1 MEVSTKQLQIAE
13 LAATRPEESFTS
25 LNHYL
30 DMDWMKEAYRR
41 TRRESAPGV
50 DGQTMEEYGKELES
64 NLQEL
69 IGLAKS
75 GRYHAPPVRR
85 VHIPKGDGKET
96 RPIGIPTCQDKVL
109 QRAIT
114 MLLEPIYEQEFME
127 CSFGFRPGRSAHDAL
142 QYLWK
147 QCMDN
152 QVRWILDVDIRSYF
166 DTLDHAKLREIV
178 SQRVRDG
185 VVRKLIDKWLKAGVM
200 EAGELSYRA
209 QGTPQGGVISPI
221 LSNIYL
227 HEVLDKWFA
236 HEVKVRLK
244 GRAFLVRYADDFV
257 MGFEY
262 EEDAQRVYAVLP
274 KRFGKYG
281 LNLHPTKTRLIPF
294 GRPCAEQEGSQR
306 TAEQGKGVFDFL
318 GFTHYWGKTRKGG
331 YAVKRKTAA
340 KRMSRG
346 LKAIS
351 QWMQSQLHWPI
362 RDQWEKL
369 VQKLNGHF
377 AYYGITGNAE
387 ALERFRDAAKRLW
400 HKWLNRRSRQ
410 SGGMSWQRFEELL
423 KQFYPLPPPRVVHS
437 IYAAKS

>member
-1 MEVSTKQLQIAE
+1 
-13 LAATRPEESFTS
+13 
-25 LNHYL
+25 
-30 DMDWMKEAYRR
+30 
-41 TRRESAPGV
+41 
-50 DGQTMEEYGKELES
+50 
-64 NLQEL
+64 
-69 IGLAKS
+69 
-75 GRYHAPPVRR
+75 
-85 VHIPKGDGKET
+85 
-96 RPIGIPTCQDKVL
+96 
-109 QRAIT
+109 

-147 QCMDN
+147 QC
-152 QVRWILDVDIRSYF
+152 
-166 DTLDHAKLREIV
+166 
-178 SQRVRDG
+178 SQ
-185 VVRKLIDKWLKAGVM
+185 
-200 EAGELSYRA
+200 S
-209 QGTPQGGVISPI
+209 
-221 LSNIYL
+221 
-227 HEVLDKWFA
+227 
-236 HEVKVRLK
+236 
-244 GRAFLVRYADDFV
+244 
-257 MGFEY
+257 
-262 EEDAQRVYAVLP
+262 
-274 KRFGKYG
+274 
-281 LNLHPTKTRLIPF
+281 
-294 GRPCAEQEGSQR
+294 

>member
-13 LAATRPEESFTS
+13 LAAARPEESLTS
-25 LNHYL
+25 LNQYL

-41 TRRESAPGV
+41 TRRESAAGV
-50 DGQTMEEYGKELES
+50 DGQTMEEYGRELES
-64 NLQEL
+64 NLQKL

-75 GRYHAPPVRR
+75 GRYQAPPVRR

-96 RPIGIPTCQDKVL
+96 RPIGIPTTEDKVL

-127 CSFGFRPGRSAHDAL
+127 FSFGFRPGRSAHDGL
-142 QYLWK
+142 EYLWK

-178 SQRVRDG
+178 SQRVQDG
-185 VVRKLIDKWLKAGVM
+185 VVRRLIGKWLKAGVM
-200 EAGELSYRA
+200 EAGALSYRE

-227 HEVLDKWFA
+227 HEVLDKWFV

-257 MGFEY
+257 MGFES

-294 GRPCAEQEGSQR
+294 ARPCPGQESSEGTAEQENS
-306 TAEQGKGVFDFL
+306 TFDFL
-318 GFTHYWGKTRKGG
+318 GLTHYWGKTRKGG
-331 YAVKRKTAA
+331 YAVKRQTAR
-340 KRMSRG
+340 KRLSRS
-346 LKAIS
+346 LKAIN
-351 QWMQSQLHWPI
+351 QWMQSHLHLPL

-369 VQKLNGHF
+369 TQKLQGHF
-377 AYYGITGNAE
+377 AYYGITGNSE
-387 ALERFRDAAKRLW
+387 ALERFRKAVKRLW

-410 SGGMSWQRFEELL
+410 DGGMPWQRFEELIERY
-423 KQFYPLPPPRVVHS
+423 FPLPPAKVVHS

>member
-1 MEVSTKQLQIAE
+1 MSGIGNCGCETRDGRTQSRRMEVSTKQLQIAE

-41 TRRESAPGV
+41 TRRERAPGV
-50 DGQTMEEYGKELES
+50 DGQTMEEYGKELERH
-64 NLQEL
+64 LQEM

-178 SQRVRDG
+178 SQRERIFCDDRSPYDARGIQSGSVIFGERICGGSLITSCSARWPRSPNSRRPPSPSTSIFWIPG
-185 VVRKLIDKWLKAGVM
+185 VDRSMA
-200 EAGELSYRA
+200 EFEES
-209 QGTPQGGVISPI
+209 
-221 LSNIYL
+221 
-227 HEVLDKWFA
+227 
-236 HEVKVRLK
+236 RLK
-244 GRAFLVRYADDFV
+244 WSWI
-257 MGFEY
+257 
-262 EEDAQRVYAVLP
+262 
-274 KRFGKYG
+274 
-281 LNLHPTKTRLIPF
+281 LI
-294 GRPCAEQEGSQR
+294 G
-306 TAEQGKGVFDFL
+306 T
-318 GFTHYWGKTRKGG
+318 
-331 YAVKRKTAA
+331 
-340 KRMSRG
+340 SRG
-346 LKAIS
+346 GG
-351 QWMQSQLHWPI
+351 
-362 RDQWEKL
+362 RD
-369 VQKLNGHF
+369 
-377 AYYGITGNAE
+377 
-387 ALERFRDAAKRLW
+387 
-400 HKWLNRRSRQ
+400 
-410 SGGMSWQRFEELL
+410 
-423 KQFYPLPPPRVVHS
+423 
-437 IYAAKS
+437 